1 MSNTGPSPVGGGGLQ
16 LPYLLVF
23 KAWKGHLSLN
33 GFKAS
38 FQNPLNQKS
47 GSAKAFFSIQTFIL
61 ICVGYM
67 SFYFAVDNFTDRVM
81 VSLTTMLVIATVMSS
96 IQSVSSILG

>member
-1 MSNTGPSPVGGGGLQ
+1 
-16 LPYLLVF
+16 
-23 KAWKGHLSLN
+23 
-33 GFKAS
+33 
-38 FQNPLNQKS
+38 
-47 GSAKAFFSIQTFIL
+47 
-61 ICVGYM
+61 M